1 MLFQPSCQVC
11 WGSEIEQ
18 RLSQGLQLL
27 QRQRLNAGDGGFAQG
42 AAAAVELTQGY
53 GSFSERTATGLA
65 LLPAFL
71 SAFCNPLLR
80 GAGVAQLLSWDG
92 DDLHDG
98 LASEMGKPFHK
109 DSENGRAQIRTL
121 LQDPLG
127 AGTQLSQ
134 RPYRQ
139 CEQVEQGI
147 EIGLLTKLLQAQ
159 PHHPIKECLQLLRQ
173 KGGAEP
179 EAPIGQHA

>member
-1 MLFQPSCQVC
+1 M
-11 WGSEIEQ
+11 
-18 RLSQGLQLL
+18 
-27 QRQRLNAGDGGFAQG
+27 A
-42 AAAAVELTQGY
+42 
-53 GSFSERTATGLA
+53 
-65 LLPAFL
+65 
-71 SAFCNPLLR
+71 AFCNPLLR